1 MTKTRTD
8 GGFFFGIWFCWKTE
22 GNEKQQKGKAYDLM
36 QCDQKTR
43 TYGNFSF
50 LFFWNLVLLKNRSRS
65 RVLVLLETNGKGNGR
80 ESRVQKFGSKVAA
93 PSPIFGRD
101 SESTRRTRSS

>member
-8 GGFFFGIWFCWKTE
+8 GVFFLEFGFVGKQK

-36 QCDQKTR
+36 QCDQKTK
-43 TYGNFSF
+43 TGGNFSS

-65 RVLVLLETNGKGNGR
+65 RVLILLETNGKGNGR
-80 ESRVQKFGSKVAA
+80 ESRVKKFGSNVAA
-93 PSPIFGRD
+93 PSPMFGRD
-101 SESTRRTRSS
+101 SESTR